1 MESVGIYGHVL
12 TNGRIGKADGNLWQN
27 RQAGKVNRP
36 MANRGPVYAT
46 PSPNFMRLR
55 VYASPRPRAPPI
67 SRCTAHAG
75 AGEGRAA
82 DSVQGNT
89 I

>member
-46 PSPNFMRLR
+46 LSPSLCDSESKFM
-55 VYASPRPRAPPI
+55 
-67 SRCTAHAG
+67 
-75 AGEGRAA
+75 
-82 DSVQGNT
+82 
-89 I
+89 